1 MKVSGS
7 VSPMTNED
15 SHKRWRVLLLDTKR
29 SNPNHYLCLGLYQ
42 ALRSHPQVEA
52 VVSSNLGEALSRARE
67 ARCNLFIAFDGEEL
81 HRGICSRLAALCGRS
96 LLWVTEDP
104 YEIAF
109 NSENAAI
116 FDLVFTND
124 SASVA
129 RYGDKGR
136 HLPLAASPELH
147 FLPVQEDEACLYD
160 LFFAGTAWPNRV
172 ALLKQMLDRIE
183 GLKTKLVLP
192 HNEHLPPPSRTL
204 SLPESAYSW
213 RMSNAQFVQ
222 FANRSRVVLSLHR
235 AFASSP
241 GGSPMSKTP
250 GPRLFEVA
258 MAGAFQ
264 LVDLS
269 LPETTDYFEEGRE
282 FVGFTSPADAVE
294 KLEHYLRH
302 PQERL
307 AIARAAQIRA
317 AASHTYRQRV
327 DCLLGEAAS
336 LPQPRRSEVVTT
348 RRKRILHVTH
358 NIVGAIP
365 FGGVEIYQDLV
376 ARHLVADG
384 AFDVLFY
391 VPGRAGLSKAISVM
405 DSHYRVLE
413 KIDFPSPVNLETL
426 TEADRESAF
435 ARVLARYAIDV
446 VHFQHLIGH
455 VPSLPYV
462 ARALGIPTMISLHD
476 YHTMCWEFNLLDKS
490 GHFCAPESLSETTC
504 DICIGTTRGG
514 LPNCQSSR
522 RGFYGRMLAH
532 IDVIHCNT
540 DEVARR
546 YKAVYPQLA
555 THPGVLVRG
564 VPIADGEPPKPMVR
578 EHPMRVVVLGNFT
591 LNKGAEF
598 LLQLFSLMQDDPIL
612 FDVLGKIDHSIE
624 ADVRNRN
631 LPNVM
636 LRGGYA
642 PGEQE
647 AWLKGASVALFAS
660 KWPETYCLSLSEA
673 WQAGLVPVAPDLGA
687 FAERIRD
694 GENGF
699 KYAPGH
705 LGDLIDLLRLLAHDE
720 SLLQDI
726 SERLGPHLYATA
738 TEHCVWLS
746 GTYRE
751 LAARSC
757 TGADMP
763 QFLEREEPLL
773 PDCGVVLTNPS
784 WLRIAGPHSGASV
797 SCEKTM
803 QLPGSPPPIGAYR
816 RATHYFRRYGLVA
829 TSRRILYEIR
839 QRTRQ
844 G

>member
-1 MKVSGS
+1 
-7 VSPMTNED
+7 MTND
-15 SHKRWRVLLLDTKR
+15 NSHKRWRILLLDTKR
-29 SNPNHYLCLGLYQ
+29 SNPNHYLCLGLHE

-52 VVSSNLGEALSRARE
+52 VVSSNLGEALNRARE

-104 YEIAF
+104 YELAF
-109 NSENAAI
+109 NRENAAI

-124 SASVA
+124 SASVT

-136 HLPLAASPELH
+136 HLPLAASPDLH
-147 FLPVQEDEACLYD
+147 FLPVQEDGACLYD

-172 ALLKQMLDRIE
+172 ELLKQMLSRIE
-183 GLKTKLVLP
+183 GMKTKLVLP

-213 RMSNAQFVQ
+213 RMSNGQFVQ

-235 AFASSP
+235 VFAASP
-241 GGSPMSKTP
+241 GGSSMAATP

-258 MAGAFQ
+258 MAGGFQ

-269 LPETTDYFEEGRE
+269 LPETADYFEEGRE
-282 FVGFTSPADAVE
+282 FVGFTSPADALE
-294 KLEHYLRH
+294 KLEHYLKH

-307 AIARAAQIRA
+307 AIARAAQARA
-317 AASHTYRQRV
+317 NAHHTYRQRV
-327 DCLLGEAAS
+327 DCLLSEAVS
-336 LPQPRRSEVVTT
+336 LARPKSIEVATT
-348 RRKRILHVTH
+348 RPKRILHVTH
-358 NIVGAIP
+358 NIIGAIP

-376 ARHLVADG
+376 ARHLG
-384 AFDVLFY
+384 AEGEFEVLFY
-391 VPGRAGLSKAISVM
+391 VPDSTGMSKAVSVM
-405 DSHYRVLE
+405 DSQYRVLE
-413 KIDFPSPVNLETL
+413 KIDFPTLVTQETL

-435 ARVLARYAIDV
+435 ARVLTRYAIDV
-446 VHFQHLIGH
+446 VHFEHLIGH
-455 VPSLPYV
+455 VPSLPYI

-476 YHTMCWEFNLLDKS
+476 YYSMCWEINLLNKD
-490 GHFCAPESLSETTC
+490 GGFCAPESISETTC

-514 LPNCQSSR
+514 LPHSQSSR

-532 IDVIHCNT
+532 IDVVHCNT

-546 YKAVYPQLA
+546 FRAVYPQLA
-555 THPGVLVRG
+555 KHPAVLVRG
-564 VPIADGEPPKPMVR
+564 VPIPDAQPPELMVR
-578 EHPMRVVVLGNFT
+578 ERPMRVVVLGNFT

-598 LLQLFSLMQDDPIL
+598 LLQLFSLMQSDPIC
-612 FDVLGKIDHSIE
+612 FDILGKIDHRIE

-631 LPNVM
+631 LPNVI

-642 PGEQE
+642 PGEQR
-647 AWLKGASVALFAS
+647 AWLEGASVALFAS

-699 KYAPGH
+699 KYEPGQ
-705 LGDLIDLLRLLAHDE
+705 LGDVIDLLRLLAHDE
-720 SLLQDI
+720 SLLRKI
-726 SERLGPHLYATA
+726 TERFGPHLYATA
-738 TEHCVWLS
+738 TEHSLWLS
-746 GTYRE
+746 ETYRK

-757 TGADMP
+757 TAADIP
-763 QFLEREEPLL
+763 HYQEREEPLL
-773 PDCGVVLTNPS
+773 PDCGVVLTSPS
-784 WLRIAGPHSGASV
+784 WLRIAGPLGSMCLA
-797 SCEKTM
+797 EKTM
-803 QLPGSPPPIGAYR
+803 QLPAAPAPIGAYR

-839 QRTRQ
+839 QRAWR